1 MSYNEFLFK
10 LKKYQ
15 PFEVLAGL
23 KICKLNETT
32 ILNTCNNNKYDF
44 QTSDDFKYEVKTD
57 EMSLKTNNFFIEFM
71 GYGKPSG
78 IAITEAEFYII
89 NDTIIYYL
97 IDTDILKQLVKN
109 TRIFKT
115 KDGKTSGHLL
125 TRKIL
130 EENSYI
136 LK

>member
-1 MSYNEFLFK
+1 MSYNEFLYK

-15 PFEVLAGL
+15 PFEVVAGL
-23 KICKLNETT
+23 KICKMNDVN

-44 QTSDDFKYEVKTD
+44 QTDDNLKYEVKTD
-57 EMSLKTNNFFIEFM
+57 EMSIKTNNFFIEFL

-78 IAITEAEFYII
+78 IATTEAEFYII
-89 NDTIIYYL
+89 NDTSIYYL
-97 IDTDILKQLVKN
+97 IETDKLKELVLN

-125 TRKIL
+125 SRTVL
-130 EENSYI
+130 EQNSFI